1 MDFMSG
7 LAREKKGNDA
17 IWIIVDRLT
26 KSALFFP
33 IKMTN
38 PTNKLARLYVIE
50 VVRLHEV
57 LVSIV

>member
-1 MDFMSG
+1 MDFVSG

-33 IKMTN
+33 IKITN
-38 PTNKLARLYVIE
+38 PTNKLSRLYVIE
-50 VVRLHEV
+50 VARLHGV